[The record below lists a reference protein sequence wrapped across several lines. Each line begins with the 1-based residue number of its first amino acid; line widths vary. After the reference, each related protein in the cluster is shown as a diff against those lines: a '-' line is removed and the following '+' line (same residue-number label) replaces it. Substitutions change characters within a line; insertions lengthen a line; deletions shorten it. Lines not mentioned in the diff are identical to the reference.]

1 MQGLATQPSDVV
13 RLEARDVLEQ
23 PQVDVARAGDPL
35 GLRPAQSQP
44 AVARGRLGRVVG
56 GNAHAGIVHQSERIR
71 KDLYPCPMRALVGVD
86 VGGTFTD
93 VALVHDG
100 RLTTAKVPT
109 TVHDQSRGVMEGIR
123 LALERAKVEPRDVAH
138 LGHGTTV
145 ATNAL
150 LERRGART
158 GFVATRGFGDLLEL
172 ARQTRPELYRP
183 CVDRP
188 PPLPVVTATDFTI
201 TGTSKISVTTSSL
214 PEFLADA

>member
-1 MQGLATQPSDVV
+1 
-13 RLEARDVLEQ
+13 RLPAGRVLER
-23 PQVDVARAGDPL
+23 PQVDVAGARDPL
-35 GLRPAQSQP
+35 GLRTTQPQP
-44 AVARGRLGRVVG
+44 AVARERLGGVVG
-56 GNAHAGIVHQSERIR
+56 GNAHTRIVHQCEPIR

-109 TVHDQSRGVMEGIR
+109 TVDDQSRGVMEGIR
-123 LALERAKVEPRDVAH
+123 LALERAQIEPRDVAH

-158 GFVATRGFGDLLEL
+158 GFIATRGFGDLLEL
-172 ARQTRPELYRP
+172 ARQTRPQLYRP

-188 PPLPVVTATDFTI
+188 QPLPVVTAEVEERMVP
-201 TGTSKISVTTSSL
+201 GGVL
-214 PEFLADA
+214 RP